1 MKNLLLDTHALVF
14 WSLGQHLS
22 ERFAALLDRQ
32 NRAGRLLVSAVSFWE
47 VALLA
52 RKGRIAIDDVAA
64 WKEELRQ
71 YAGIRIVVPDADD
84 MIRSAALPPHHK
96 DPMDRLLVA
105 QAMALGAVL
114 VTRDA
119 ILERYG
125 IKTLWRE

>member
-1 MKNLLLDTHALVF
+1 MRCLLLDTHALVF
-14 WSLGQHLS
+14 WSLGQNLT

-64 WKEELRQ
+64 WKEELLR
-71 YAGIRIVVPDADD
+71 YAGIRIVAPDVDD
-84 MIRSAALPPHHK
+84 MIRSALLPPHHK

-105 QAMALGAVL
+105 QAMTLGAVL

-119 ILERYG
+119 ILGRYG